1 MEIYQYIVSQIFG
14 IIIGLN
20 FLYKA
25 LKIKEI
31 EDKRILENSEDFEI
45 AFSVSSVVI
54 FFIIPIPLSLL
65 INNFCLGY

>member
-14 IIIGLN
+14 IILFLTFLN
-20 FLYKA
+20 KA
-25 LKIKEI
+25 LEIKAI
-31 EDKRILENSEDFEI
+31 EDKRILESSEDFEI
-45 AFSVSSVVI
+45 AFSVSLVVI